1 MRLYFFRDEDAGGK
15 TESSLLAHLLKYT
28 NNVIFRLRKIQIM
41 ELNTSLY
48 QLFC

>member
-1 MRLYFFRDEDAGGK
+1 MRLYFFRDEDAGEK
-15 TESSLLAHLLKYT
+15 TESSLLTHLFKYA
-28 NNVIFRLRKIQIM
+28 NNVIFKLSKIQIM